1 MSGAVEATA
10 GDLIV
15 LIDDAAKA
23 VFCPYGSLNFFSRAG

>member
-10 GDLIV
+10 GYLIV

-23 VFCPYGSLNFFSRAG
+23 VFCPYGA